1 MAQQQTSFYIATPV
15 DPQSDGAIWGLGLTD
30 EAAIADAYEQSNTHA
45 PQISEVDGELP
56 TWTVT
61 LSGGDTRAFTDE
73 GEAEACA
80 AEHGFKALPCTERL
94 YRWCE
99 QYELKSWTRDAAG
112 LEDLDVDQ
120 EMLDAAVAEVNE
132 GFDGST
138 AQEDWKAETAL
149 QDAHDYVDAYVVDDE
164 TVDEDIRDALT
175 DPQLRHAVDYAVR
188 DVILDEIAE
197 RASA

>member
-1 MAQQQTSFYIATPV
+1 M
-15 DPQSDGAIWGLGLTD
+15 DPRRRRPGGPRRRSG
-30 EAAIADAYEQSNTHA
+30 DARRSR
-45 PQISEVDGELP
+45 G
-56 TWTVT
+56 
-61 LSGGDTRAFTDE
+61 R
-73 GEAEACA
+73 
-80 AEHGFKALPCTERL
+80 
-94 YRWCE
+94 
-99 QYELKSWTRDAAG
+99 
-112 LEDLDVDQ
+112 
-120 EMLDAAVAEVNE
+120 VNE

-164 TVDEDIRDALT
+164 NRDEDIRDALT